1 MTGAYGRRYLEDQ
14 QPELEKAEALAVID
28 IDNLK
33 EINDEYGHLAGD
45 AVLRHVANVILSRV
59 NIADTLV

>member
-1 MTGAYGRRYLEDQ
+1 M
-14 QPELEKAEALAVID
+14 ID

-45 AVLRHVANVILSRV
+45 AVLRHVANVILSR
-59 NIADTLV
+59 AHSGHTRPLRRR